1 MKTAVIVTVY
11 KRYNYVNE
19 AINSVLHQTVLPDQI
34 VVVTDNTKIIE
45 NSQNFHNLTTIE
57 ANYPDYGKKIVQAIN
72 SLDDDIDIVFF
83 LEDDDIFD
91 KYKIEYIKRIFERNN
106 NLVMIHNLQKYI
118 DINGKEINNSFTKS
132 IEETQPQED
141 TIINLDNIFVL
152 INRYPFLGFNI
163 SSMSIKKDI
172 LDKYKN
178 FINELK
184 IMLDTSLLFI
194 SVLEGNVLHISN
206 RLTYFRI
213 GSGISSYGNIT
224 NYTDF
229 LKNQHKIICL
239 QNKILE
245 DLRKLYKIVKN
256 YESCRKIVERGI
268 LIHETDLY
276 LLNNY
281 FNCDYKAST
290 SSYTSLLF
298 RCIKYLFN
306 NEISLSEFIIYM
318 AKLNLPLIYGKKKSS
333 ELILKRRFKQI
344 LELNT
349 K

>member
-72 SLDDDIDIVFF
+72 SLDDDIDIVLF

-91 KYKIEYIKRIFERNN
+91 RYKIEYIKRIFERNN

-118 DINGKEINNSFTKS
+118 DINGKEINNSFTKRNY
-132 IEETQPQED
+132 EETQPQED
-141 TIINLDNIFVL
+141 TLVNLDNIFVL
-152 INRYPFLGFNI
+152 YNRYPFLGFNV

-172 LDKYKN
+172 LDKYKS
-178 FINELK
+178 FLYEFK

-194 SVLEGNVLHISN
+194 SVLEGNVLHVSN

-213 GSGISSYGNIT
+213 GSGINSYENIIN
-224 NYTDF
+224 NYSDF
-229 LKNQHKIICL
+229 LKLQHKIICN
-239 QNKILE
+239 QNKELE

-333 ELILKRRFKQI
+333 EYILKRRFKHM
-344 LELNT
+344 L